1 MQLQGYLAL
10 FCTLLVLCVAMS
22 MLHLPASS
30 RIVTLQTS
38 DPCNYYTA
46 VPIVRT
52 VGKHKFSIK
61 MLKKPCKMAIGYSFS
76 EDTNE
81 RKKYMTPSY
90 TSEGKYLSMGTH
102 SL

>member
-1 MQLQGYLAL
+1 MRAA
-10 FCTLLVLCVAMS
+10 VS
-22 MLHLPASS
+22 MIHLPASGG
-30 RIVTLQTS
+30 IVALRTS

-46 VPIVRT
+46 LPIERT

-76 EDTNE
+76 QDTNE
-81 RKKYMTPSY
+81 RVKYMTPSY

-102 SL
+102 TLYSFS